1 MTRHIQRLILR
12 ILAATL
18 PIFITVFASS
28 PIGASAQAR
37 GHAAMATRGTVTD
50 AETGEPL
57 PFAAVALTRGG
68 ATLTGAS
75 ADANGAFSLTALEGD
90 SLTATF
96 LGYETATVAARPGGK
111 TTIRLRKT
119 AVSLAE
125 VRVTASEAGQT
136 QTATTV
142 IGQTAMEH
150 LQPSSLAD
158 LMSLLPGGQTSQPQM
173 SKANSISLREVP
185 SEDKDYATSALGTK
199 IIVDGSPL
207 GADANLQKITDA
219 GQTDA
224 DDKRQNVSG
233 GTDLRTIPTDDI
245 ESVEVIRGVP
255 SARYGDVTSGVVNI
269 RRKIG
274 GSPFTIRLKADPYSR
289 LISFGKGLD
298 CKGGW
303 VLNAGAGVL
312 KSEADPRNSYETFC
326 RVNASARGRKAWDGV
341 WGGTLTWRPS
351 ADYDQNIDAQKADP
365 ERQTARED
373 KYENRHARFAVANDA
388 MWQDERLMVRLRHS
402 MSLGVDETSQ
412 RKRVIN
418 TQNLYAPSDTADG
431 RPHDVLPLE
440 KDYVATHKVE
450 GRPFYSNTQAS
461 ATRTATLPHS
471 THRLSVGA
479 EWQCNKNY
487 GRGQVFDTRRPIGGT
502 TARRP
507 RSFRSIP
514 ATNIVGM
521 FAEDEAS
528 ATLGPIGLRLT
539 LGLRLSLM
547 AGLPSRYAMS
557 GKVYADPRVNMTVEL
572 PKWGRAKTDI
582 SVSAGRLSKMPTIDL
597 LHPDKLYVDIY
608 ELNYWHKD
616 EALRRAIVRT
626 YAISCDAPGLKPAHN
641 NKTELRIGVRIG
653 SHSLSVSAF
662 HENMDDGFRYMKT
675 PMALPY
681 RKYDTSSMGATPTAR
696 PDPSALPY
704 EETARLKLVTTARNG
719 STIRKDGV
727 EWQYDSPRI
736 KPIATRL
743 SVCGAWLKTTRENS
757 EPEWY
762 QGANATVMGVVVD
775 NVYAGLYDWHQTS
788 VRERATTSFTL
799 ESYYDRIGF
808 IFSAT
813 AECVWHGKTTTPLR
827 NARPMAY
834 MGIDGQ
840 EKPYG
845 EAEAKDP
852 VLGALT
858 LSNTANSISM
868 EERAYATFNFKAT
881 KKFGTYFSL
890 SFFAD
895 RLLAAARDYEKD
907 GFAVRR
913 SFSPYFGAQAYVR
926 F

>member
-1 MTRHIQRLILR
+1 MTRNVPRPTMR
-12 ILAATL
+12 ILAA
-18 PIFITVFASS
+18 IFLTVLTS
-28 PIGASAQAR
+28 PPTTASAQTHGRA
-37 GHAAMATRGTVTD
+37 GTETRGRVTD
-50 AETGEPL
+50 ADTGEPL
-57 PFAAVALTRGG
+57 PFAAVVLTRGG
-68 ATLTGAS
+68 ATLTGSS
-75 ADANGAFSLTALEGD
+75 ADSDGWFSLTALGGD

-96 LGYETATVAARPGGK
+96 LGYETTSVAARPGE
-111 TTIRLRKT
+111 TAAIRLRKT

-158 LMSLLPGGQTSQPQM
+158 LMSLLPGGQTQQPQM
-173 SKANSISLREVP
+173 GKANSISLREVP

-199 IIVDGSPL
+199 IMVDGSPM
-207 GADANLQKITDA
+207 GTDANLQKITDA

-255 SARYGDVTSGVVNI
+255 SVRYGDLTSGVVNI

-274 GSPFTIRLKADPYSR
+274 GSPLTIRLKADPYSR
-289 LISFGKGLD
+289 LISLGKGVD

-303 VLNAGAGVL
+303 VVSLGAGLL
-312 KSEADPRNSYETFC
+312 KSEVDPRNRYETFR
-326 RVNASARGRKAWDGV
+326 RVNASARGRKAWGGI

-373 KYENRHARFAVANDA
+373 KYESRHARMALANDA
-388 MWQDERLMVRLRHS
+388 LWQDERLLVRLRHS
-402 MSLGVDETSQ
+402 MSLSVEETSQ

-418 TQNLYAPSDTADG
+418 AQNLYAPSDTTDG

-450 GRPFYSNTQAS
+450 GRPFYSNTQA
-461 ATRTATLPHS
+461 TATLTTALPHS

-487 GRGQVFDTRRPIGGT
+487 GRGQVFDTRRPLGGT

-528 ATLGPIGLRLT
+528 AALGHIGLRLT

-547 AGLPSRYAMS
+547 AGLPSHYAMS
-557 GKVYADPRVNMTVEL
+557 GKVYADPRANMTVEL
-572 PKWGRAKTDI
+572 PKWGMAKMDI

-641 NKTELRIGVRIG
+641 NKTELRIGMRIG

-675 PMALPY
+675 PIALPY
-681 RKYDTSSMGATPTAR
+681 RKYDTSSVGANPTTR

-704 EETARLKLVTTARNG
+704 EETARLKLVTRARNG
-719 STIRKDGV
+719 STIKKDGV

-736 KPIATRL
+736 KPISTRL

-775 NVYAGLYDWHQTS
+775 NVYAGLYDWRQTS
-788 VRERATTSFTL
+788 VRERATTSFTI

-840 EKPYG
+840 ERPYG

-852 VLGALT
+852 ILGALT

-881 KKFGTYFSL
+881 KKFGTYFSI

-907 GFAVRR
+907 GFTVRR